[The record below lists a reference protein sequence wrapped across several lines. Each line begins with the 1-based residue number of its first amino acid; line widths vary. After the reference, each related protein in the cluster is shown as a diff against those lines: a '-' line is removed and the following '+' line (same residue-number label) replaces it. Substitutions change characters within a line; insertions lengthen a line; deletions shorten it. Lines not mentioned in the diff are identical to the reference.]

1 MVKHT
6 QKIRPRTA
14 NFLGVLDHFE
24 GLALKGLNKLINF
37 YIRLNHQG
45 EEKLI
50 NSLKLTSH

>member
-1 MVKHT
+1 MVKYT